1 MRKTGIATE
10 KDLHKIL
17 PPEDGLK
24 KGGVVLLECFERIP
38 CDPCVDACPR
48 GVITIDGSINEL
60 PKVNFELCNGCGLCI
75 SKCPGLAIFVINK
88 YYSENESL
96 VMLPYEF
103 IPLPKKG
110 DIVEGLDRRGKKVCD
125 AKVVRVLNKK
135 AQDRTAII
143 SMAVPRK
150 FVMDVRNIR
159 VTKA

>member
-1 MRKTGIATE
+1 MRKTGIPTK

-17 PPEDGLK
+17 PSEDGLK

-48 GVITIDGSINEL
+48 GVITIDGSINDL
-60 PKVNFELCNGCGLCI
+60 PKAIFELCNGCGLCI
-75 SKCPGLAIFVINK
+75 SKCPGLAIFVIDK
-88 YYSENESL
+88 YYSENEGL

-110 DIVEGLDRRGKKVCD
+110 GIVDGLDRRGKKVCN

-143 SMAVPRK
+143 SIIVPREL
-150 FVMDVRNIR
+150 VMDVRNIR
-159 VTKA
+159 VKKQ